1 MASASVSNSGS
12 MFVREPV
19 LPPQVCG
26 SIVILEAF
34 LAAKEALDILDR
46 CGKEYAVIRCMNP
59 SGGYRFHV
67 RPTRALEN
75 ALKGCRETTSVESAL
90 DLRNAKAV
98 DVIDIA
104 FVPLSGSVWF
114 QTTLVLD
121 RSEPLG
127 VIPPSA
133 KAGGL
138 PPPPKTGKWGPP
150 VVICAPPP
158 ILPEFDEDTEYDGGI
173 ASVENVEQEGPA
185 SGLSLENDL
194 NGAGEVSTGG
204 VEGGR
209 SLPGPAKGHVYYS
222 LSSFDAFKRS
232 ARTEKKVSESAGKP
246 SSAPSLQKRASKR
259 DAESAA
265 PSGDIDESKG
275 GENGPQS
282 SDVNLFMHAEMAP
295 VIVVGD
301 STPLQV
307 DLSLEKIEAALHEAS
322 STTII
327 TVSDPGPLTVRVV
340 PKRNLRVKGE
350 FSVTVPF
357 PKKDKSAQLFFEVTG
372 TDAGASEVWVV
383 CCRGPVSLAILVLKP
398 LVVAAAT
405 SLQGSGGAISAEGR
419 VVDDPALSCEAN
431 QIDVYTILNG
441 TSKRYRYVVHLFDV
455 DMTFESEEFKTDIV
469 SALEPLLKRL
479 SNASAGSEK
488 ELELLMDDLRAQ
500 GAQLFRAFFPV
511 EMRKVL
517 WERRERIDHIKLY
530 CEEPFVPWELLYITD
545 PSGGA
550 SDDGRFMAQLG
561 LVRWIHGQVAPS
573 RVLVRR
579 GKARYIAPRY
589 SSRPLD
595 EVSEECN
602 ILRELFD
609 AQPVEPATRETV
621 SSVLKERGSF
631 DLLHF
636 AGHADGSNR
645 DAQLCIIELE
655 QPQGVS
661 SEYRDLTPAMVA
673 YMPALGDDAGNRPLV
688 VLNACRSDSGSHFL
702 TGAAGFAQ
710 AFLERR
716 AAAFIGTLW
725 SIEDC
730 AASGF
735 VRTLYRELVD
745 GASMSHAV
753 TEARSKIMK
762 MNDATFLAYA
772 VYAHP
777 FAKLEMEP
785 AT

>member
-1 MASASVSNSGS
+1 MASVFNSGS

-26 SIVILEAF
+26 SIAILECFFTAR
-34 LAAKEALDILDR
+34 EALDILAKR
-46 CGKEYAVIRCMNP
+46 GREYAVIRCMNP

-67 RPTRALEN
+67 RPTQK
-75 ALKGCRETTSVESAL
+75 LKNTLSEFRETTSLESAL
-90 DLRNAKAV
+90 DLRNAMAV

-104 FVPLSGSVWF
+104 LVPLSGTVWF

-121 RSEPLG
+121 RGEPLG
-127 VIPPSA
+127 VIPPSP
-133 KAGGL
+133 KAGGSF
-138 PPPPKTGKWGPP
+138 PPLRKTRELEPP
-150 VVICAPPP
+150 VILCAPPP
-158 ILPEFDEDTEYDGGI
+158 MLPDFNCDTESGFDVAPVDNG
-173 ASVENVEQEGPA
+173 EDKGPL
-185 SGLSLENDL
+185 SGFSLETDP
-194 NGAGEVSTGG
+194 NGPGEVSTGG
-204 VEGGR
+204 GEGECPLPRPTKGF
-209 SLPGPAKGHVYYS
+209 SLTSFEWHGFSGHM
-222 LSSFDAFKRS
+222 DGAEKRS
-232 ARTEKKVSESAGKP
+232 SAQ
-246 SSAPSLQKRASKR
+246 SLLKRASRR
-259 DAESAA
+259 DAEAAA
-265 PSGDIDESKG
+265 PSGDLDKSKDG
-275 GENGPQS
+275 QKNGENRPQS
-282 SDVNLFMHAEMAP
+282 ADVNLFMHAETAP
-295 VIVVGD
+295 VIIVGEAT
-301 STPLQV
+301 SLEV
-307 DLSLEKIEAALHEAS
+307 DLSLEKIEAAIHEAS
-322 STTII
+322 LTTII
-327 TVSDPGPLTVRVV
+327 KVTDPGPLTVRVI
-340 PKRNLRVKGE
+340 PKRNLSVAGD

-357 PKKDKSAQLFFEVTG
+357 PKRDKPAQLFFEITG
-372 TDAGASEVWVV
+372 TDAGGAEIWVA

-398 LVVAAAT
+398 LVVAAKT
-405 SLQGSGGAISAEGR
+405 SVKDRGDAISAEGR
-419 VVDDPALSCEAN
+419 VVDDPALGYEGN
-431 QIDVYTILNG
+431 QIDVYTIMNG
-441 TSKRYRYVVHLFDV
+441 TSKRYRYVVHLFDI

-469 SALEPLLKRL
+469 TSLEPLLCGL
-479 SNASAGSEK
+479 SKASASSQK

-500 GAQLFRAFFPV
+500 GAQLFRAFFPA

-517 WERRERIDHIKLY
+517 WERRNRIDHIKFY

-579 GKARYIAPRY
+579 GRAKYIAPRY

-595 EVSEECN
+595 EVSEECVM
-602 ILRELFD
+602 LRELFG

-621 SSVLKERGSF
+621 SSVLRERGGF

-645 DAQLCIIELE
+645 DAQRCLIELE
-655 QPQGVS
+655 QSSQGVS
-661 SEYRDLTPAMVA
+661 SEYKDLTPAMVA
-673 YMPALGDDAGNRPLV
+673 YMPSLGDEAGNRPLV

-725 SIEDC
+725 SIEDR

-735 VRTLYRELVD
+735 VGALYRELLS
-745 GASMSHAV
+745 GASMSRAV
-753 TEARSKIMK
+753 IAARSAIMN

-777 FAKLEMEP
+777 FARLEMEP